1 VSRTQQSDLLST
13 DTSVPM
19 SGAGGSTPEAAA
31 GNASYATWPWEVM
44 LATVLAIGAPD
55 RSEVTSQSWL
65 TVGNDGQGANGA
77 HQIWTASWDTSPHSA
92 ATSIQVYLNPALYT
106 TGGAWDRFLNAPA
119 QALSGVP
126 GQDYSALPLQ
136 PPSFQAS
143 SLKVSNLTNWIEAT
157 ADQFGAMHNRAA
169 SGPVAHFQG
178 NLADVVTE
186 LLGDLR
192 AVMASIH
199 EQMTSPASYATAV
212 ATAGDAAAQFLTDLA
227 TAYSGWTQVPEHSP
241 LGAVVQV
248 LEGIATQDGN
258 GGSVI
263 ADPQNTPFGDLTA
276 SGSWAAV
283 EQQAKNLWVNT
294 LAVGSAGF
302 AGLDPL
308 GRAALSKL
316 VDQFATTTSTIAPVL
331 GPATPPPATNP
342 VHPGPGN
349 NGLPGGGS
357 GGQGGPGPNPSPS
370 PGPGPGGGGA
380 TGPGGGGAGGPA
392 PHLST
397 ALPVGGGGNGP
408 GGPGGAPAAGPNAG
422 PVTLST
428 TGSGPGG
435 QPVSLAVQ
443 PGGGQLPAGQV
454 PGGQVPGGPGG
465 APAAGIMMPLPILAV
480 GSAGAGGAAGPGRT
494 SLAGADDLATTGD
507 LSAGGLAAGG
517 ALGAGGGPAGTE
529 DLAVTG
535 GAAAGG
541 GPAAGGLAG
550 AEDLAVTGGL
560 AAGGGPAAVRG
571 LAADVDLGAMDLAPG
586 GGLAAGGDLADGGG
600 LADGGDPVDAVDL
613 ADGVDEPAPGG
624 GVSGAIGA
632 VSPSAGGSPLDGP
645 AGPQPQDAGFT
656 GTIGHPQEASV
667 QLNGLL
673 PAGQRGGIGPG
684 GLSAAVRQAPTAG
697 FSLGRD
703 PGGAVLQQFA
713 VPAMA
718 VRPPAVTSSP
728 VNSQLTPMPGGLS
741 ATGGPAVAGVP
752 GGLSVT
758 GGPGV
763 PGMSAGVPGALGAGG
778 SGTGVDSDEPEFVP
792 APSTAVGI
800 GATSSTS

>member
-1 VSRTQQSDLLST
+1 MSRTQQSDLLST

-212 ATAGDAAAQFLTDLA
+212 ATAGDAATQFLTDLA

-331 GPATPPPATNP
+331 GPASPPLGTNP
-342 VHPGPGN
+342 VHPGTGN

-357 GGQGGPGPNPSPS
+357 GGQGGPGLNPSPS
-370 PGPGPGGGGA
+370 PGP
-380 TGPGGGGAGGPA
+380 GPGGGGAGGPA

-408 GGPGGAPAAGPNAG
+408 GGPGGAPAAGAPPG
-422 PVTLST
+422 P
-428 TGSGPGG
+428 PG
-435 QPVSLAVQ
+435 
-443 PGGGQLPAGQV
+443 
-454 PGGQVPGGPGG
+454 
-465 APAAGIMMPLPILAV
+465 
-480 GSAGAGGAAGPGRT
+480 T
-494 SLAGADDLATTGD
+494 
-507 LSAGGLAAGG
+507 
-517 ALGAGGGPAGTE
+517 
-529 DLAVTG
+529 
-535 GAAAGG
+535 
-541 GPAAGGLAG
+541 
-550 AEDLAVTGGL
+550 
-560 AAGGGPAAVRG
+560 
-571 LAADVDLGAMDLAPG
+571 
-586 GGLAAGGDLADGGG
+586 
-600 LADGGDPVDAVDL
+600 
-613 ADGVDEPAPGG
+613 
-624 GVSGAIGA
+624 
-632 VSPSAGGSPLDGP
+632 
-645 AGPQPQDAGFT
+645 
-656 GTIGHPQEASV
+656 
-667 QLNGLL
+667 
-673 PAGQRGGIGPG
+673 
-684 GLSAAVRQAPTAG
+684 
-697 FSLGRD
+697 
-703 PGGAVLQQFA
+703 
-713 VPAMA
+713 
-718 VRPPAVTSSP
+718 
-728 VNSQLTPMPGGLS
+728 
-741 ATGGPAVAGVP
+741 
-752 GGLSVT
+752 
-758 GGPGV
+758 
-763 PGMSAGVPGALGAGG
+763 
-778 SGTGVDSDEPEFVP
+778 
-792 APSTAVGI
+792 
-800 GATSSTS
+800 